1 MGIGKNIHKSI
12 FVLGE
17 ARYSRHGHLRHKGES
32 SSVNGGGIQ
41 DAEAQRWCTCN
52 LYARGAG
59 KVYKTNPFS
68 LSTISL
74 STKL

>member
-32 SSVNGGGIQ
+32 SSVNGG
-41 DAEAQRWCTCN
+41 AFKMQRHK
-52 LYARGAG
+52 GG
-59 KVYKTNPFS
+59 VHV
-68 LSTISL
+68 ISMHEEL
-74 STKL
+74 EKYIRRIPSHYPLLA